1 MTDEDRLAR
10 LEAKVDKV
18 VYVVDQIMAT
28 MEDLLATFAPQ
39 LRKLKA
45 KSTGMLAKIKERA

>member
-1 MTDEDRLAR
+1 VTDEDRLAR